1 MPPYNVVKAKE
12 AALSKV
18 TLTNLVDIY
27 DAWRDHDLD
36 RLASHLP
43 ADFSHSLNIPREIL
57 AVGGKVRPG

>member
-1 MPPYNVVKAKE
+1 MPPYNVVKAKK

-36 RLASHLP
+36 RLASHCLLI
-43 ADFSHSLNIPREIL
+43 FRIP
-57 AVGGKVRPG
+57 